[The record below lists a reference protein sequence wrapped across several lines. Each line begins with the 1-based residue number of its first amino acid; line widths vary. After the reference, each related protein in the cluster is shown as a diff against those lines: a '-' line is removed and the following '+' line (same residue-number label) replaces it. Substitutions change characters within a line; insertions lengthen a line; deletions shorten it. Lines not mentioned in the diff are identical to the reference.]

1 MVQALLWFNL
11 LGRDLAGWDE
21 HNRGNWVL
29 KKLAGLLLAPATSS
43 AGPLTFWVCFPT
55 FPLGWGEA
63 ELYSWLC
70 PHLLSMSYTC
80 QVLCG
85 VYLSVVYGKLNY
97 FPLRS
102 SISDSEYT
110 IWVGHVL
117 NPRRITSVSSQSC
130 GASQVLVGGPLCSST
145 LSAALMGGHRWGR
158 GASGLAHLPAHQ
170 LPPRPRKLCCG
181 LCPLV
186 LPAVLREVPAWA
198 TPCLLE
204 PWLKWYLF
212 IKASETTKNC
222 ICHLPMSSIFS
233 LIY

>member
-11 LGRDLAGWDE
+11 LGRDMAGWDE
-21 HNRGNWVL
+21 HSRGNWVL
-29 KKLAGLLLAPATSS
+29 KKSAVLLLAPAASS

-55 FPLGWGEA
+55 VPLGWGEA

-70 PHLLSMSYTC
+70 PRLLSMSYTC
-80 QVLCG
+80 QALCG
-85 VYLSVVYGKLNY
+85 VDLSVVYGKLNY

-130 GASQVLVGGPLCSST
+130 GASQVLVGGPCVFLCPQCCPNGRPQVRQRGSGPCT
-145 LSAALMGGHRWGR
+145 PACASA
-158 GASGLAHLPAHQ
+158 
-170 LPPRPRKLCCG
+170 PPRPRELCCG

-198 TPCLLE
+198 TPLLLE
-204 PWLKWYLF
+204 PCLKWHLF
-212 IKASETTKNC
+212 IKASSETT
-222 ICHLPMSSIFS
+222 
-233 LIY
+233 